1 MPNPTTYTIA
11 DAGDLFDRVS
21 LYRNDKATPELPNP
35 HGFLLQLDHPSALQ
49 GQRQVAAFLR
59 TGRTIDPDGAGPV
72 WEVPIA
78 DPSVLLQ
85 LNFPQP
91 ALRP

>member
-1 MPNPTTYTIA
+1 VPNPTSYTIA
-11 DAGDLFDRVS
+11 DAGDLFARVS
-21 LYRNDKATPELPNP
+21 LYRNDKAVPELANP

-49 GQRQVAAFLR
+49 GQRQVATFLG
-59 TGRTIDPDGAGPV
+59 TGQTIDPDGDAAV

-78 DPSVLLQ
+78 DPSVLLD